1 MFTETRPS
9 YNPYE
14 ISRESHEI
22 LDSLSSVILSP
33 ASGDFFQT
41 RVLRLAHVFHL
52 STVWI
57 AEWKKE
63 TSQFQTMALV
73 HLGELSAPK
82 SYNGK
87 IAPCSEVI
95 ESKSFFHTLSL
106 EDRYPGFESVLSVKG
121 GHYLGYPLKSRSGEI
136 IGVIAILNRKQ
147 IPHLDRVIRILELL
161 SVRTAQE
168 LERRKSDTYISHA
181 IESVYALSHSL
192 KEIHR
197 LTTSHFESIE
207 DLFSGYLKTGLQLF
221 HFPVGIISQVKQDKY
236 KILKVEGDTK
246 GLEQGD
252 SFRVVDTFFSK
263 ANQTRKTVFYEDIFS
278 SEENLQKT
286 PFFKELGFVKSI
298 EVPILI
304 DGKVEGSIGFFSEE
318 VGGIPIENHF
328 IEVIEVMSRSIAYE
342 IEKREAAEE
351 LKKIKLHQDGD
362 YYLTSLLVKPLGG
375 TTIESTNVKIE
386 FLTKQKKEFSFQGKQ
401 GEIGGDLSVA
411 HTILLRGKKHT
422 VFINA
427 DAMGKSLQGAAGALV
442 LGAVFRSI
450 IERTKNREEYQ
461 TRYPEQWLREVF
473 DELNKTFESFDYTM
487 LVSLILGLVED
498 KSGLLYFVNA
508 EHPHII
514 LYRDGIASFIKTK
527 YSYLKIGATLPQ
539 ERFAINI
546 FQLQKG
552 DVLFGGSD
560 GKDDILVHGACSGE
574 HFLNTDEKLFLEHVR
589 RREGDLSGI
598 VRSIQQTGDLTDD
611 LSLFR
616 LEFSPETENHEI
628 NILNQEGLEQI
639 TKFKQ
644 EIRKGNLI
652 AAQTLLESAYELND
666 RNLEVL
672 QSLVKFRIANK
683 EYEQA
688 IKYGEEY
695 LSLKADSNHIL
706 LSLSF
711 AYQKLGKINKAI
723 EYSERLILREP
734 QNLKNTTHLAVL
746 YGKKGEFE
754 KAKEFLDFAI
764 ESTTDKIQLEK
775 LEKYLARIE
784 HVHAKQKRKLL
795 LE

>member
-22 LDSLSSVILSP
+22 LESFSSLVLSP
-33 ASGDFFQT
+33 PSGDFFQT

-52 STVWI
+52 SAVWI
-57 AEWKKE
+57 AEWKKD
-63 TSQFQTMALV
+63 TSQFQTLALV
-73 HLGELSAPK
+73 HLGDLSATQT
-82 SYNGK
+82 YNGK

-95 ESKSFFHTLSL
+95 ETKTYYHTTDL
-106 EDRYPGFESVLSVKG
+106 EEGYPGFQSVLPIKG
-121 GHYLGYPLKSRSGEI
+121 NHYLGYPLKSRSGEV
-136 IGVIAILNRKQ
+136 IGVMAILNRKH
-147 IPHLDRVIRILELL
+147 IPHLDRLIRILELL

-181 IESVYALSHSL
+181 IESVYALSHAL

-197 LTTSHFESIE
+197 LTTSHFDSIE

-221 HFPVGIISQVKQDKY
+221 HFPVGIISQINQDKY
-236 KILKVEGDTK
+236 KIVQIEGDSKDLKAGET
-246 GLEQGD
+246 L
-252 SFRVVDTFFSK
+252 RIVDTFFSK
-263 ANQTRKTVFYEDIFS
+263 ANQTKKTAVYEDIFS
-278 SEENLQKT
+278 SEDNLQKT
-286 PFFKELGFVKSI
+286 AFFKEYGFVKSI

-318 VGGIPIENHF
+318 IGGMPIENHF
-328 IEVIEVMSRSIAYE
+328 IEVIEVMSRSIAHE

-351 LKKIKLHQDGD
+351 IKRIKLHQDGD

-375 TTIESTNVKIE
+375 TTIESSNVKIE
-386 FLTKQKKEFSFQGKQ
+386 FLTKQKKEFSFQGKH
-401 GEIGGDLSVA
+401 GEIGGDLCVA
-411 HTILLRGKKHT
+411 HTVILRGKKHT

-461 TRYPEQWLREVF
+461 TKYPEQWLREVF

-498 KSGLLYFVNA
+498 ESGLLYFVNA
-508 EHPHII
+508 EHPHLV

-539 ERFAINI
+539 ERFAINT

-552 DVLFGGSD
+552 DILLGGSD
-560 GKDDILVHGACSGE
+560 GKDDILVHGACSGD
-574 HFLNTDEKLFLEHVR
+574 HFLNTDETLFLEHVR
-589 RREGDLSGI
+589 RREGELSGI
-598 VRSIQQTGDLTDD
+598 VRSIQQKGDLTDD

-616 LEFSPETENHEI
+616 LEFTPESEREPFTNR
-628 NILNQEGLEQI
+628 EGLDQI
-639 TKFKQ
+639 SQFKQ
-644 EIRKGNLI
+644 EIRKGNLN
-652 AAQTLLESAYELND
+652 AAQILLESAYELNH

-672 QSLVKFRIANK
+672 QSLVKFRIANH
-683 EYEQA
+683 EFEQA
-688 IKYGEEY
+688 VKYGEEY
-695 LSLKADSNHIL
+695 LSLKADSNHTL

-734 QNLKNTTHLAVL
+734 QHLKNTTHLAVL
-746 YGKKGEFE
+746 YGKKGDFE
-754 KAKEFLDFAI
+754 KAKEFLNFAI
-764 ESTTDKIQLEK
+764 ESTNDKTQLEK
-775 LEKYLARIE
+775 LEKYLTRIE
-784 HVHAKQKRKLL
+784 HVHAKQKKKVL

>member
-22 LDSLSSVILSP
+22 LESLSSVVLSP

-63 TSQFQTMALV
+63 NSQFQTHALV

-95 ESKSFFHTLSL
+95 ESKSFFHTISL

-121 GHYLGYPLKSRSGEI
+121 SHYLGYPLKSRSGEI

-147 IPHLDRVIRILELL
+147 IPHIDRVIRILELL

-221 HFPVGIISQVKQDKY
+221 HFPLGIISQTNQDKY

-246 GLEQGD
+246 GIKKGD
-252 SFRVVDTFFSK
+252 SFRIVDTFFSK
-263 ANQTRKTVFYEDIFS
+263 ANQTKKTVFYEDIFS

-286 PFFKELGFVKSI
+286 PFFKVYGLVKSI

-375 TTIESTNVKIE
+375 TTIESSNVKIE

-450 IERTKNREEYQ
+450 IERTKNREQYQ
-461 TRYPEQWLREVF
+461 IKYPEQWLREVF

-498 KSGLLYFVNA
+498 ESGLLYFVNA

-589 RREGDLSGI
+589 RREGNLSGI
-598 VRSIQQTGDLTDD
+598 VRSIQQTGELTDD

-616 LEFSPETENHEI
+616 LEYNPESET
-628 NILNQEGLEQI
+628 QEKTASTQDGLEQI

-672 QSLVKFRIANK
+672 QSLVKFRITNK

-688 IKYGEEY
+688 VKYGEEY
-695 LSLKADSNHIL
+695 LSLKADCNHIL

-734 QNLKNTTHLAVL
+734 QHLKNTTHLAVL
-746 YGKKGEFE
+746 YGKKGDFE
-754 KAKEFLDFAI
+754 KAKEFLNFAI
-764 ESTTDKIQLEK
+764 ESTNDKEQLEK
-775 LEKYLARIE
+775 LEKYLSRIE
-784 HVHAKQKRKLL
+784 HVHAKQKSKYR

>member
-22 LDSLSSVILSP
+22 LESLSSVVLSP

-41 RVLRLAHVFHL
+41 RVFRLAHVFHL

-63 TSQFQTMALV
+63 TSQFQTHALV

-95 ESKSFFHTLSL
+95 ESKSFFHTISL

-121 GHYLGYPLKSRSGEI
+121 SHYLGYPLKSRSGEI
-136 IGVIAILNRKQ
+136 IGVIAILNRKP
-147 IPHLDRVIRILELL
+147 IPHIDRVIRILELL

-221 HFPVGIISQVKQDKY
+221 HFPLGIISQTNQDKY
-236 KILKVEGDTK
+236 KILKVEGDSK
-246 GLEQGD
+246 GIKKGD
-252 SFRVVDTFFSK
+252 SFRIVDTFFSK
-263 ANQTRKTVFYEDIFS
+263 ANQTKKTVFYEDIFS

-286 PFFKELGFVKSI
+286 PFFKEYGLVKSI

-351 LKKIKLHQDGD
+351 LKKIKLHQDGH

-375 TTIESTNVKIE
+375 TTIESSNVKIE

-461 TRYPEQWLREVF
+461 IKYPEQWLREVF

-498 KSGLLYFVNA
+498 ESGLLYFVNA

-589 RREGDLSGI
+589 RREGNLSGI
-598 VRSIQQTGDLTDD
+598 VRSIQQTGELTDD

-616 LEFSPETENHEI
+616 LEYNPESETEEKTAST
-628 NILNQEGLEQI
+628 QDGLEQI

-672 QSLVKFRIANK
+672 QSLVKFRITNK

-688 IKYGEEY
+688 VKYGEEY

-734 QNLKNTTHLAVL
+734 QHLKNTTHLAVL
-746 YGKKGEFE
+746 YGKKGDFE
-754 KAKEFLDFAI
+754 KAKEFLNFAI
-764 ESTTDKIQLEK
+764 ESTNDKEQLEK
-775 LEKYLARIE
+775 LEKYLSRIE
-784 HVHAKQKRKLL
+784 HVHAKQKSKYQ

>member
-22 LDSLSSVILSP
+22 LESFSSVILSP
-33 ASGDFFQT
+33 PSGDFFQT
-41 RVLRLAHVFHL
+41 RVLRLSQIFHL
-52 STVWI
+52 SAVWI
-57 AEWKKE
+57 SEWKKE
-63 TSQFQTMALV
+63 SSQFQTLSLV
-73 HLGELSAPK
+73 HLGELSAAK
-82 SYNGK
+82 TYNGN

-95 ESKSFFHTLSL
+95 ETKSYYHTLNL
-106 EDRYPGFESVLSVKG
+106 EDRYPGFESVLSIKG
-121 GHYLGYPLKSRSGEI
+121 SHYLGFPLKSRSGEI
-136 IGVIAILNRKQ
+136 IGVIAVLNRKH
-147 IPHLDRVIRILELL
+147 IPHLNRLIRILELL

-221 HFPVGIISQVKQDKY
+221 HFPVGIISKVSQDKY
-236 KILKVEGDTK
+236 KILQIEGESGDLK
-246 GLEQGD
+246 QGETFRIVD
-252 SFRVVDTFFSK
+252 SFFAK
-263 ANQTRKTVFYEDIFS
+263 ANESKKTIFSEDILS
-278 SEENLQKT
+278 SEDNLQKT
-286 PFFKELGFVKSI
+286 SFFKEFGFLKYI
-298 EVPILI
+298 ESPIVI
-304 DGKVEGSIGFFSEE
+304 DGKMEGSIGFFSTEI
-318 VGGIPIENHF
+318 GGTPIENHF
-328 IEVIEVMSRSIAYE
+328 IEVIEMMSRSIAYE
-342 IEKREAAEE
+342 IEKRKAAEE
-351 LKKIKLHQDGD
+351 IKKIKLHQDGD

-375 TTIESTNVKIE
+375 TEIESSNVKIE

-411 HTILLRGKKHT
+411 HTVYLRGKKHI

-461 TRYPEQWLREVF
+461 NRYPEQWLREVF

-498 KSGLLYFVNA
+498 ESGLLYFVNA
-508 EHPHII
+508 EHPHLI
-514 LYRDGIASFIKTK
+514 LYRDGVPSFIKTK

-539 ERFAINI
+539 DRFAINI
-546 FQLQKG
+546 FQLQIG

-598 VRSIQQTGDLTDD
+598 VRSIQQTGELTDD

-616 LEFSPETENHEI
+616 LEFSPDRQEET
-628 NILNQEGLEQI
+628 ILIKDGFEQVSR
-639 TKFKQ
+639 FKQ
-644 EIRKGNLI
+644 EIRKGNFV
-652 AAQTLLESAYELND
+652 AARTLLENAYELN
-666 RNLEVL
+666 RHNLEVL
-672 QSLVKFRIANK
+672 QNLMKFRIANN

-734 QNLKNTTHLAVL
+734 QHLKNTTHLAVL
-746 YGKKGEFE
+746 YGKKGDFE
-754 KAKEFLDFAI
+754 KAKEFLQFAI
-764 ESTTDKIQLEK
+764 ESTNDKDQLEK
-775 LEKYLARIE
+775 LEKYWTRIE
-784 HVHAKQKRKLL
+784 HVHAKQKRKVF

>member
-22 LDSLSSVILSP
+22 LESLSSVVLSP

-63 TSQFQTMALV
+63 TSHFQTHALV

-95 ESKSFFHTLSL
+95 ESKSFFHTISL

-121 GHYLGYPLKSRSGEI
+121 SHYLGYPLKSRSGEI

-147 IPHLDRVIRILELL
+147 IPHIDRVIRILELL

-221 HFPVGIISQVKQDKY
+221 HFPLGIISQTNQDKY

-246 GLEQGD
+246 GIKKGD
-252 SFRVVDTFFSK
+252 SFRIVDTFFSK
-263 ANQTRKTVFYEDIFS
+263 ANQTKKTVFYEDIFS

-286 PFFKELGFVKSI
+286 PFFKEYGLVKSI

-375 TTIESTNVKIE
+375 TTIESSNVKIE

-461 TRYPEQWLREVF
+461 IKYPEQWLREVF

-498 KSGLLYFVNA
+498 ESGLLYFVNA

-574 HFLNTDEKLFLEHVR
+574 HFLNTDEKIFLEHVR
-589 RREGDLSGI
+589 RREGNLSGI
-598 VRSIQQTGDLTDD
+598 VRSIQQTGELTDD

-616 LEFSPETENHEI
+616 LEYNPESET
-628 NILNQEGLEQI
+628 QEKTASTQDGLEQI

-672 QSLVKFRIANK
+672 QSLVKFRITNK

-688 IKYGEEY
+688 VKYGEEY

-734 QNLKNTTHLAVL
+734 QHLKNTTHLAVL
-746 YGKKGEFE
+746 YGKKGDFE
-754 KAKEFLDFAI
+754 KAKEFLNFAI
-764 ESTTDKIQLEK
+764 ESTNDKEQLEK
-775 LEKYLARIE
+775 LEKYLSRIE
-784 HVHAKQKRKLL
+784 HVHAKQKSKYR

>member
-22 LDSLSSVILSP
+22 LESISSLVLAP
-33 ASGDFFQT
+33 PSGDFFQT
-41 RVLRLAHVFHL
+41 RVLRLANVFHL
-52 STVWI
+52 SAVWI
-57 AEWKKE
+57 SEYKRE
-63 TSQFQTMALV
+63 TSQFQTLALV
-73 HLGELSAPK
+73 HLGELSATK
-82 SYNGK
+82 SYNGN
-87 IAPCSEVI
+87 IAPCSETI
-95 ESKSFFHTLSL
+95 DSKTYYHTTDLES
-106 EDRYPGFESVLSVKG
+106 RYPGFESVLSIKG
-121 GHYLGYPLKSRSGEI
+121 NHYLGYPLKSRSGEVIGI
-136 IGVIAILNRKQ
+136 IGILNRKH
-147 IPHLDRVIRILELL
+147 ISHLGRIIRILELL
-161 SVRTAQE
+161 SIRTSQE

-221 HFPVGIISQVKQDKY
+221 HFPVGIISKIDQDKY
-236 KILKVEGDTK
+236 KILQIEGETNHLK
-246 GLEQGD
+246 PGESL
-252 SFRVVDTFFSK
+252 RTVDTFFLKAIQSK
-263 ANQTRKTVFYEDIFS
+263 KTVFSEDIFS
-278 SEENLQKT
+278 SDENLEKT
-286 PFFKELGFVKSI
+286 LFFKEYGFLKFL
-298 EVPILI
+298 EVPIII
-304 DGKVEGSIGFFSEE
+304 DNKVQGSIGFFSTK
-318 VGGIPIENHF
+318 VGGTPIENHF
-328 IEVIEVMSRSIAYE
+328 IEVIEMMSKSIAHE
-342 IEKREAAEE
+342 IEKREVAEE
-351 LKKIKLHQDGD
+351 IKRIKLHQDGD

-375 TTIESTNVKIE
+375 TAIESSNVKIE

-411 HTILLRGKKHT
+411 HTISLRGKKHT

-461 TRYPEQWLREVF
+461 NRFPEQWLREVF

-498 KSGLLYFVNA
+498 ESGLLYFVNA
-508 EHPHII
+508 EHPHLI

-539 ERFAINI
+539 DRFAINT
-546 FQLQKG
+546 FQLESG

-589 RREGDLSGI
+589 RREGNLSGI

-616 LEFSPETENHEI
+616 LEFNSNSEI
-628 NILNQEGLEQI
+628 KPKTKQSDLDQI
-639 TKFKQ
+639 SKFKQ
-644 EIRKGNLI
+644 EIRKGNLV
-652 AAQTLLESAYELND
+652 AAQTLLESAYELNH

-672 QSLVKFRIANK
+672 QSLVKFRIANQD
-683 EYEQA
+683 YEQA
-688 IKYGEEY
+688 VKYGEEY
-695 LSLKADSNHIL
+695 LSLKADGNHIL

-734 QNLKNTTHLAVL
+734 QHLKNTTHLAVL
-746 YGKKGEFE
+746 YGKKGDFE
-754 KAKEFLDFAI
+754 KAKEFLNFVI
-764 ESTTDKIQLEK
+764 ELTNDKNQLEK
-775 LEKYLARIE
+775 LEKYLTRIE
-784 HVHAKQKRKLL
+784 HVHTKQKRKLL
-795 LE
+795 AE

>member
-22 LDSLSSVILSP
+22 LESLSSVVLSP

-41 RVLRLAHVFHL
+41 RVFRLAHVFHL

-63 TSQFQTMALV
+63 TSQFQTHALV

-95 ESKSFFHTLSL
+95 ESKSFFHTISL

-121 GHYLGYPLKSRSGEI
+121 SHYLGYPLKSRSGEI
-136 IGVIAILNRKQ
+136 IGVIAILNRKP
-147 IPHLDRVIRILELL
+147 IPHIDRVIRILELL

-221 HFPVGIISQVKQDKY
+221 HFPLGIISQTNQDKY
-236 KILKVEGDTK
+236 KILKVEGDSK
-246 GLEQGD
+246 GIKKGD
-252 SFRVVDTFFSK
+252 SFRIVDTFFSK
-263 ANQTRKTVFYEDIFS
+263 ANQTKKTVFYEDIFS

-286 PFFKELGFVKSI
+286 PFFKEYGLVKSI

-375 TTIESTNVKIE
+375 TTIESSNVKIE

-411 HTILLRGKKHT
+411 HTILLREKKHT

-461 TRYPEQWLREVF
+461 IKYPEQWLREVF

-498 KSGLLYFVNA
+498 ESGLLYFVNA

-589 RREGDLSGI
+589 RREGNLSGI
-598 VRSIQQTGDLTDD
+598 VRSIQQTGELTDD

-616 LEFSPETENHEI
+616 LEYNPESETEEKTAST
-628 NILNQEGLEQI
+628 QDGLEQI

-672 QSLVKFRIANK
+672 QSLVKFRITNK

-688 IKYGEEY
+688 VKYGEEY

-734 QNLKNTTHLAVL
+734 QHLKNTTHLAVL
-746 YGKKGEFE
+746 YGKKGDFE
-754 KAKEFLDFAI
+754 KAKEFLNFAI
-764 ESTTDKIQLEK
+764 ESTNDKEQLEK
-775 LEKYLARIE
+775 LEKYLSRIE
-784 HVHAKQKRKLL
+784 HVHAKQKSKYQ